1 MRLPDGGDT
10 TLVTPCCASL
20 CHVHALHKQSP
31 EKGCRLQGF
40 PGTVEA
46 AVTYTLTPDSRLL
59 IDFEGTAGAPTPIAM
74 GQHTYFNLDGAAAGG
89 TVLEHQLFVNGCGA
103 RTRTAHRAFVVRQAG
118 RRA

>member
-1 MRLPDGGDT
+1 M
-10 TLVTPCCASL
+10 L
-20 CHVHALHKQSP
+20 CHALSTFRP
-31 EKGCRLQGF
+31 CTSRTLKGCCLQGF

-89 TVLEHQLFVNGCGA
+89 TVLDHQLFVNGCGA
-103 RTRTAHRAFVVRQAG
+103 SARAAL
-118 RRA
+118 RACTVK